1 MSKIVIDLQK
11 DILNSEIDILSIL
24 RKAKIIASKLNLVDF
39 ENWINN
45 ELNGYENYESIPEY
59 RTVYG
64 ELKANNPY
72 HGLIPIIM
80 SSDLLSQINSRKLF
94 DPISE
99 IVSLA
104 NSNQSITYVL
114 PKEASDLLC
123 SNSGVNYQCYFIVSA
138 SQLTRIIESVKNNL
152 LEWCLRLEKDGIV
165 GDDFEF
171 SDVEINKAKEIQQV
185 FYNSNII
192 NGNVNNSQMSSG
204 NNTTNSFNLNNVDEL
219 IQKVK
224 NSILEEEILKLDKE
238 EALEIID
245 DIEKAIKEKKKTSVI
260 KSALN
265 GLKDFLINVGA
276 SVSAAIIT
284 SYIK

>member
-123 SNSGVNYQCYFIVSA
+123 SNSGVNYQCYFIVAA